1 MKNEWEYGFAKQE
14 LNFFEVTNLMFSLK
28 TLIMYKSFP
37 VKMCS
42 SKKQKPAG
50 QIVVHCG

>member
-14 LNFFEVTNLMFSLK
+14 LNFFEATNLMFSLK

-37 VKMCS
+37 AKMCS